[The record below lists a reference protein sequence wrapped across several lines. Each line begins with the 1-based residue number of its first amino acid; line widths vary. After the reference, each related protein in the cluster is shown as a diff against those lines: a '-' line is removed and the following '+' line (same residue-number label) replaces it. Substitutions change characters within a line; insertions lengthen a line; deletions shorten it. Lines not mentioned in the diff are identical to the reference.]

1 MRKTINEIKQYFSEH
16 GCKLLEDTYVNA
28 HVKMK
33 YRCTCGNESW
43 INFNNFR
50 SGKRCGCGR
59 VSSRKLTKKEVK
71 TEVEARG
78 CKFIAED
85 FVDGVHVVNCICRCG
100 NERCCELRTL
110 RTTKG
115 CKKCRDQA
123 SKLKFENVKK
133 FFSDCGCELLETDY
147 INARTKMKYKCVCG
161 GISEIVFDSFQRGNR
176 CQKCGCKKI
185 SDKVAGE
192 NHPNWNKNR
201 EQVES
206 NLYFRKRCCGLVKNA
221 LKCIGRVKVSKT
233 AELLGYDYK
242 QLREH
247 IQKHPNWNIVKNGKW
262 HVDHKFPIK
271 AFLDYG
277 ISDLK
282 VINGL
287 DNLQPLSKRDNLSKH
302 DSYDSVEFEKWLVS
316 KGVKKW
322 TI

>member
-1 MRKTINEIKQYFSEH
+1 MRKTINEVKQCFTEH
-16 GCKLLEDTYVNA
+16 GCELLEDVYANA

-33 YRCTCGNESW
+33 YRCVCGNESH

-59 VSSRKLTKKEVK
+59 QGVKRLTEDEIKI
-71 TEVEARG
+71 EVEARG
-78 CKFIAED
+78 CKFISSD
-85 FVDGVHVVNCICRCG
+85 FLDNKHIVKCICHCG
-100 NERCCELRTL
+100 LERCCELKSL
-110 RTTKG
+110 RRSKN
-115 CKKCRDQA
+115 CSKCRNRDMA
-123 SKLKFENVKK
+123 LEYEKVKAY
-133 FFSDCGCELLETDY
+133 FAEHGCELLDVEY
-147 INARTKMKYKCVCG
+147 KNARTKMKYKCVCG
-161 GISEIVFDSFQRGNR
+161 DISEIVFDSFQRGNR
-176 CQKCGCKKI
+176 CQKCGGKKI

-192 NHPNWNKNR
+192 NHPNWNPNR
-201 EQVES
+201 EQVKS

-221 LKCIGRVKVSKT
+221 LKCIGRTKISKT

-247 IQKHPNWNIVKNGKW
+247 IQNHPNWNIVKNGKW

-302 DSYDSVEFEKWLVS
+302 DSYDSGEFEKWLIS
-316 KGVKKW
+316 KGVKNG
-322 TI
+322 